1 MSSQGPHQGVAVG
14 APPPGVPS
22 PHPNLFLYSPSS
34 NTMIPCEEIII
45 PNAVVPGQDVYQ
57 GPSNIYL
64 AFPMDNNGTHPGGV
78 PVPTGAPTASCTTSG
93 GSNSTVGAA
102 VQTSCGNSTNSTP
115 PQAQSPQTSSSA
127 TGESAFKKLCEC
139 LHIVGPKQLPAFHF
153 TFPVAT

>member
-1 MSSQGPHQGVAVG
+1 M
-14 APPPGVPS
+14 
-22 PHPNLFLYSPSS
+22 
-34 NTMIPCEEIII
+34 E
-45 PNAVVPGQDVYQ
+45 
-57 GPSNIYL
+57 
-64 AFPMDNNGTHPGGV
+64 NNGTHPGGV

-127 TGESAFKKLCEC
+127 TGESAFKSYVSVYI
-139 LHIVGPKQLPAFHF
+139 IVGPKQLPAFHF

>member
-1 MSSQGPHQGVAVG
+1 MTIKKNLNYCNNAILPIISSHIT
-14 APPPGVPS
+14 
-22 PHPNLFLYSPSS
+22 F
-34 NTMIPCEEIII
+34 
-45 PNAVVPGQDVYQ
+45 Q

-64 AFPMDNNGTHPGGV
+64 AFPMENNGTHPGGV

-127 TGESAFKKLCEC
+127 TGESAFKSYVSVYI
-139 LHIVGPKQLPAFHF
+139 IVGAKQLPAFHF

>member
-1 MSSQGPHQGVAVG
+1 MINSNATPFYPASYVPVPPPAMPSVPSNYIPPVSSHQGVAVG
-14 APPPGVPS
+14 APGVPS

-64 AFPMDNNGTHPGGV
+64 AFPMENNGNGGV
-78 PVPTGAPTASCTTSG
+78 HSTGAPTANNAS
-93 GSNSTVGAA
+93 GSNSNANAA
-102 VQTSCGNSTNSTP
+102 VTSCGNSTNSTP

-127 TGESAFKKLCEC
+127 TGACIHTTS
-139 LHIVGPKQLPAFHF
+139 
-153 TFPVAT
+153 